1 MSNYEEELDQ
11 ITLTL
16 EDDSEL
22 LCDVIATF
30 PVTIKGTEQM
40 YVALLPTDA
49 GEDAEIFLYR
59 FSEDGDEIDIQNI
72 EDDEE
77 FEIVGVC
84 YEIEPKI
91 GVIDP
96 SWLYDVGIVCEYK
109 NGERFWCHYKSD
121 YLSNIFDEWKVER

>member
-30 PVTIKGTEQM
+30 PVTIKGAEQM
-40 YVALLPTDA
+40 YIALLPTDA
-49 GEDAEIFLYR
+49 DENSEIYLYR
-59 FSEDGDEIDIQNI
+59 FLEDGDEIDVQNI

-77 FEIVGVC
+77 FEIVAD
-84 YEIEPKI
+84 K
-91 GVIDP
+91 
-96 SWLYDVGIVCEYK
+96 
-109 NGERFWCHYKSD
+109 
-121 YLSNIFDEWKVER
+121 FDELLDEEEFDELFEEDEDEE